1 MNNTQAVYGIDLGTT
16 YSCIAQLDKYDQPV
30 VLQSLEGD
38 TTTPSVVYFESE
50 SDIIVGKEAK
60 NMLLVDPENTVALVK
75 RRMGIDADFD
85 KTTNT
90 LPYHYDPA
98 EISSFILK
106 KLVNDANSQG
116 QSDCPTTNV
125 VITCPAYFGQK
136 QRLQTRQAGELAGL
150 NVLAV
155 INEPT
160 AAAIAYGARTGDH
173 KTVLV
178 YDLGGGTFDVTII
191 RVEGNSIR
199 VIATGGSHHLGGADW
214 DMELA
219 KFMLEVFN
227 EQHGTSYSMEN
238 TTVRHFF
245 LDAAEEQKKR
255 LTAKMSVRAN
265 LQFDGKPA
273 KIEFDRELFD
283 ALTES
288 LLDETVNYTRKTI
301 DIAREKGYDKID
313 EFLLVGGSSLM
324 PQVKTRVD
332 AEFDVDAR
340 FSDPN
345 QCVAKGAALFA
356 KYKMDLGD
364 GTPTAEN
371 PSIPNSRQAPSSMP
385 DSLHV
390 VNVTSKTYGT
400 DQDDHK
406 VRNMI
411 FANTTLPVSRKVTF
425 YTSCDNQQN
434 VSMKVFESDF
444 TDPTADSLVE
454 ERFCTLID
462 DHRLPLT
469 KLWPKGTPVEV
480 TFSIDQ
486 EGVLSVTA
494 YVDRDRIDF
503 TLHINGVRTRKEI
516 DSKCS
521 EFNRFNIQ

>member
-1 MNNTQAVYGIDLGTT
+1 MDNTQAVYGIDLGTT

-30 VLQSLEGD
+30 VLESLEGES
-38 TTTPSVVYFESE
+38 TTPSVVYFESE
-50 SDIIVGKEAK
+50 RDIIVGKEAK
-60 NMLLVDPENTVALVK
+60 SMLLVDPDNTVALVK
-75 RRMGIDADFD
+75 RRMGVDADFD
-85 KTTNT
+85 KSANS

-116 QSDCPTTNV
+116 QCEHPTTNV

-136 QRLQTRQAGELAGL
+136 ERLQTRQAGELAGL

-214 DMELA
+214 DLELA
-219 KFMLEVFN
+219 KFMLDVFN
-227 EQHGTSYSMEN
+227 EQHSTSYTLDSP
-238 TTVRHFF
+238 TVRHFF
-245 LDAAEEQKKR
+245 LNAAEEQKKR

-265 LQFDGKPA
+265 FQFEGRPA

-288 LLDETVNYTRKTI
+288 LLEETINYTRKTI
-301 DIAREKGYDKID
+301 DIARQKGFDKID

-332 AEFDVDAR
+332 AEFGVDAR

-364 GTPTAEN
+364 GAPEDPTV
-371 PSIPNSRQAPSSMP
+371 PISRQAPSAMP
-385 DSLHV
+385 ESTLHV

-411 FANTTLPVSRKVTF
+411 FANTTLPVSRTVTF
-425 YTSCDNQQN
+425 YTASDNQRN
-434 VSMKVFESDF
+434 VSMKVYESDF
-444 TDPTADSLVE
+444 TDPTTDSLVDD
-454 ERFCTLID
+454 RFCTLID

-469 KLWPKGTPVEV
+469 KQWPKGTPVEV

-494 YVDRDRIDF
+494 YVEHDRIDF

-516 DSKCS
+516 ETKRS
-521 EFNRFNIQ
+521 EFDKFNID

>member
-1 MNNTQAVYGIDLGTT
+1 MDNAQAVYGIDLGTT
-16 YSCIAQLDKYDQPV
+16 YSCIAQLDKYGQPM
-30 VLQSLEGD
+30 VLESLEGES
-38 TTTPSVVYFESE
+38 TTPSVVYFESKT
-50 SDIIVGKEAK
+50 DIIVGKEAK
-60 NMLLVDPENTVALVK
+60 SMLAIDPENTVALVK
-75 RRMGIDADFD
+75 RRMGVDADFD
-85 KTTNT
+85 KTRNG
-90 LPYHYDPA
+90 LPYGYDPA
-98 EISSFILK
+98 EISSFILR

-116 QSDCPTTNV
+116 QCEQPTTNV

-136 QRLQTRQAGELAGL
+136 ARLQTRQAGELAGL

-160 AAAIAYGARTGDH
+160 AAAIAYGVRTGDQ

-199 VIATGGSHHLGGADW
+199 VIATGGNHHLGGTDW

-219 KFMLEVFN
+219 KFLLDVFN
-227 EQHGTSYSMEN
+227 EKNSTSYSIDEPA
-238 TTVRHFF
+238 VRNFF
-245 LDAAEEQKKR
+245 LNIAEEQKKR
-255 LTAKMSVRAN
+255 LTARMSTRAN
-265 LQFDGKPA
+265 FQYEGRPA

-288 LLDETVNYTRKTI
+288 LLEETVNYTRKTLE
-301 DIAREKGYDKID
+301 IAEKKGYGHLD

-356 KYKMDLGD
+356 KYKLEEESSAASPDNDTPMSATD
-364 GTPTAEN
+364 GMN
-371 PSIPNSRQAPSSMP
+371 
-385 DSLHV
+385 V

-400 DQDDHK
+400 DMEGKK

-411 FANTTLPVSRKVTF
+411 FANTTLPVSQKLTF
-425 YTSCDNQQN
+425 YTTTDNQAA

-444 TDPTADSLVE
+444 TDPASGAIVDD
-454 ERFCTLID
+454 RYCTLID
-462 DHRLPLT
+462 DHALRLT
-469 KLWPKGTPVEV
+469 KKWPAQTPVIV
-480 TFSIDQ
+480 TFTIDA

-494 YVDRDRIDF
+494 CVDNDRLDF
-503 TLHINGVRTRKEI
+503 VLHINGVRTRAEI
-516 DSKCS
+516 DSKRAG
-521 EFNRFNIQ
+521 FDNYNIQ

>member
-1 MNNTQAVYGIDLGTT
+1 MDTPVYGIDLGTT

-38 TTTPSVVYFESE
+38 TTTPSVVYFESK

-60 NMLLVDPENTVALVK
+60 SMLLVDPENTVALIK
-75 RRMGIDADFD
+75 RRMGVDADFD
-85 KTTNT
+85 KTSNS

-106 KLVNDANSQG
+106 KLVTDANSQG
-116 QSDCPTTNV
+116 QTDSPTTNV

-219 KFMLEVFN
+219 KFLLDVFN
-227 EQHGTSYSMEN
+227 EQHSTSYSMD
-238 TTVRHFF
+238 TPTVRHFF
-245 LDAAEEQKKR
+245 LNAAEEQKKR

-265 LQFDGKPA
+265 IQFDGRPA

-288 LLDETVNYTRKTI
+288 LLDETINYTRKTI
-301 DIAREKGYDKID
+301 DIARQKGFGTID

-332 AEFDVDAR
+332 AEFDVDAH

-356 KYKMDLGD
+356 KFKMDIDETEGQSQSA
-364 GTPTAEN
+364 PTSRPWRNAPN
-371 PSIPNSRQAPSSMP
+371 PQP
-385 DSLHV
+385 DNLNV

-400 DQDDHK
+400 DQDGNK

-411 FANTTLPVSRKVTF
+411 FANTTLPVSRTITF
-425 YTSCDNQQN
+425 YTACDGQRN

-444 TDPTADSLVE
+444 TDPVANNVVDD
-454 ERFCTLID
+454 RFCTLID
-462 DHRLPLT
+462 DHKLPLSRT
-469 KLWPKGTPVEV
+469 WPKGTPVEV
-480 TFSIDQ
+480 TFSIDA
-486 EGVLSVTA
+486 EGVLSVNA
-494 YVDRDRIDF
+494 FVENDRIDF
-503 TLHINGVRTRKEI
+503 TLHITGVRSRHEI
-516 DSKCS
+516 ESKRA
-521 EFNRFNIQ
+521 EFDTYNIQ